1 MKMILMTEERKKVS
15 LKDIEGIITTE
26 KVEGRFQEILS
37 TQEIL
42 DTETDIKYDGLVD
55 REFLELVNEIVE
67 EKEKYFEIG
76 KNEYE
81 SSQRRPLHRL
91 SVFQEYAQK
100 YERNSKEHNLICEIG
115 SKIGLPT
122 GIFGDVNNR
131 ASKY

>member
-1 MKMILMTEERKKVS
+1 MNDKRKTQT
-15 LKDIEGIITTE
+15 LDDLIGIIDISPI
-26 KVEGRFQEILS
+26 EGRFQEILS
-37 TQEIL
+37 TQKIL

-81 SSQRRPLHRL
+81 SSQRRHLHRL

-122 GIFGDVNNR
+122 GIFGDINHR
-131 ASKY
+131 ADK